1 MTNCV
6 AAVCDNG
13 NALVMVADKMIGM
26 GYVESELEVTKM
38 RQLHP
43 EWWMLFAGDDLTSVF
58 DIIDYA
64 KAEIDQGQTAS
75 HAKVKTA
82 ETKPFKKKR
91 EE

>member
-38 RQLHP
+38 RHCILIGGCCLP
-43 EWWMLFAGDDLTSVF
+43 GDDF
-58 DIIDYA
+58 D
-64 KAEIDQGQTAS
+64 S
-75 HAKVKTA
+75 SFRHS
-82 ETKPFKKKR
+82 
-91 EE
+91 